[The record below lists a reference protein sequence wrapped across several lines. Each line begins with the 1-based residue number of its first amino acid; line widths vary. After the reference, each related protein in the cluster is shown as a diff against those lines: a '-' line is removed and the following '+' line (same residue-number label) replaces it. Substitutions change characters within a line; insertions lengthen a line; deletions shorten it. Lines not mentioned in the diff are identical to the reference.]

1 MHHSAQA
8 TKAPHP
14 VEIPEIEVALDATSV
29 PLGSGGAAPAATRAG
44 IMVYGNAILGSN
56 PANQDLVI
64 KAQLTAPNFFT
75 VTRPRVIQLQARQ
88 ADNND
93 FGFPDLFSMQVIETG
108 IDFIRFRLRR
118 MDNHANPTGWGQ
130 NLRIDVFVIDDS
142 TEGPNPE

>member
-44 IMVYGNAILGSN
+44 IMVYGNAILGPN